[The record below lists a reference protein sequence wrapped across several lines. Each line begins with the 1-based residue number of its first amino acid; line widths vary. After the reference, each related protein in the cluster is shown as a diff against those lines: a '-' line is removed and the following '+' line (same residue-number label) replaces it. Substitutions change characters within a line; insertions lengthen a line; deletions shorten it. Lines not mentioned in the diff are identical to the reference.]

1 MSVATALRVAA
12 AVAGFLVLPGL
23 AWTYLLGDDVDRVE
37 RAVLAVGLSVATL
50 VAALY
55 GLHLLV
61 GQPMTLATGAAVAA
75 VLTLVPAGAAAW
87 RRRSGAP

>member
-23 AWTYLLGDDVDRVE
+23 AWTYLLGDDVDRIE
-37 RAVLAVGLSVATL
+37 RAVLAVGLSVAML
-50 VAALY
+50 VAVLY
-55 GLHLLV
+55 GLHLFV